1 MVIIRKQIAL
11 SKTDPVVIA
20 SINRMGDS
28 YYDPRFKAVFA
39 LAPAIG
45 QAFSLDDL
53 KRIKV
58 PVQIVAGDADLIA
71 PMKLNAEHYNA
82 GITTARKLIVLPGER
97 GHYTHPPLHSERYAE
112 LNEVAEIAGDFFQSV
127 FGMK

>member
-1 MVIIRKQIAL
+1 MTIIKKQIAL

-20 SINRMGDS
+20 SINRMNDAC
-28 YYDPRFKAVFA
+28 YDPRFKAVFT

-45 QAFSLDDL
+45 QAFSLESL

-58 PVQIVAGDADLIA
+58 PVQIVVGDADLIA
-71 PMKLNAEHYNA
+71 PKQLNAEHYEA

-97 GHYTHPPLHSERYAE
+97 GHYTHPPVNERYKE
-112 LNEVAEIAGDFFQSV
+112 LNEVAVIAGDFFQSV
-127 FGMK
+127 FGVE